1 MTLLLP
7 LLQLIVSIS
16 IMIVWIFRFHNV
28 EKDFEQFKLNNVIRS
43 MVGAIKISLAT
54 ILVLGIWY
62 PEFILTTTLGIAFF
76 MLSAQYFH
84 HIFNNNMKKRL
95 PSLSLLILCILIIL
109 TQF

>member
-7 LLQLIVSIS
+7 LLQIIISIS

-28 EKDFEQFKLNNVIRS
+28 EKDFEQFKLNKVTRS
-43 MVGAIKISLAT
+43 MVGAIKVSLAT

-62 PEFILTTTLGIAFF
+62 QEFILTTTLGIAFF

-84 HIFNNNMKKRL
+84 HIVNNDMRKRL
-95 PSLSLLILCILIIL
+95 PSLSLLILCIFIIL